1 MSQANDDETWT
12 AGTLLI
18 VGFFG
23 VSLLLGGFG
32 VWAALSGISGA
43 VIAQGQVEVERNR
56 QVVQHPDGG
65 VVEEVFALDGSVV
78 SAGEVLLRLDARDLL
93 SDLAVVEGQLF
104 EVLAR
109 RARLEAE
116 RDGTDELVFDP
127 VIQETDNPMAV
138 KLMRG
143 QQNLFEA
150 RRATDE
156 SEIEQLSRQK
166 EQIADEIE
174 GLEAQR
180 AASQEQLEIST
191 EELEKQVELL
201 DRGLAQAFRVY
212 SVRRDTALLTGQTA
226 QLAAQ
231 IAASEGRITELDIE
245 ILRLQTTRREDAIAT
260 LRDLQFNEIELSE
273 TRRQIV
279 NRLER
284 LEIKAP
290 VAGVIHDLRVFGES
304 AVIRP
309 AEPVLFIVPQDRPL
323 IITARVRPQDIDEVV
338 PGQEVRVRL
347 SSFNQ
352 RTLQELFGEVEF
364 VSADAYSESN
374 SDVSFYRARIVL
386 YEGELNRLPEGQSL
400 LPGMPVDVFLSTDER
415 TPLEYLVKPI
425 SDYFAT
431 SFRES

>member
-116 RDGTDELVFDP
+116 RDGTEELVFDP

-304 AVIRP
+304 AV
-309 AEPVLFIVPQDRPL
+309 
-323 IITARVRPQDIDEVV
+323 
-338 PGQEVRVRL
+338 
-347 SSFNQ
+347 
-352 RTLQELFGEVEF
+352 
-364 VSADAYSESN
+364 
-374 SDVSFYRARIVL
+374 
-386 YEGELNRLPEGQSL
+386 
-400 LPGMPVDVFLSTDER
+400 
-415 TPLEYLVKPI
+415 
-425 SDYFAT
+425 
-431 SFRES
+431 